1 MPEMPEVEIIRCNLE
16 VHVKGKLI
24 QDVKVLLPRQIK
36 WPLPEAFAA
45 LLIGRT
51 ISAVRRKG
59 KYLLF
64 EMENGVL
71 LVVHL
76 RMTGRL
82 CYKAKDN
89 EPDPYM
95 RIQFLFKDGDGLVYG
110 DTRTLG
116 TLYALRE
123 DELWRIAGL
132 ADMGPEPLSG
142 AFTPL
147 YLMEKLQKHRG
158 KIKSFLLNQK
168 YIGGLGNI
176 YADECLILSSIHP
189 ERRGSSLSMEEI
201 QKLHAAINRV
211 IQEGIEDG
219 GTTFRDYRNGN
230 GEKGSHQERLYA
242 YGRTG
247 EPCRLCGEP
256 IKKMEVGGRG
266 THFCSYCQK

>member
-1 MPEMPEVEIIRCNLE
+1 MPEMPEVEIIRRNLE
-16 VHVKGKLI
+16 ERIKGKFI
-24 QDVKVLLPRQIK
+24 QDVKILLPRQIK

-51 ISAVRRKG
+51 VSAVRRRG
-59 KYLLF
+59 KYLLL
-64 EMENGVL
+64 EMENGLL

-82 CYKAKDN
+82 CYKEKDA
-89 EPDPYM
+89 ELDPYM
-95 RIQFLFKDGDGLVYG
+95 RIQFLFRGGDALIYG

-116 TLYALRE
+116 TLYALKS

-132 ADMGPEPLSG
+132 AEMGPEPLSD

-147 YLMEKLQKHRG
+147 YLADKLQRHRG

-176 YADECLILSSIHP
+176 YADECLLLSFIHP
-189 ERRGSSLSMEEI
+189 ERRGNSLTMREI
-201 QKLHAAINRV
+201 QNLHAAVNRV

-230 GEKGSHQERLYA
+230 GEKGNHQERLFA

-247 EPCRLCGEP
+247 EPCRFCGRP
-256 IKKMEVGGRG
+256 IEKTEVGGRG
-266 THFCSYCQK
+266 THFCPHCQK